1 MNYKS
6 NMAKSP
12 NGATLGE
19 RITIR
24 DGYGLHYKAGKK
36 QDDLTVEQLV
46 ECVSGRKVKEIIYF
60 PQSEHSLK

>member
-24 DGYGLHYKAGKK
+24 GGYGLHYKAGKK

-46 ECVSGRKVKEIIYF
+46 ECVSGRKVN
-60 PQSEHSLK
+60 

>member
-24 DGYGLHYKAGKK
+24 GGYGLHYKAGKK

-46 ECVSGRKVKEIIYF
+46 
-60 PQSEHSLK
+60 

>member
-24 DGYGLHYKAGKK
+24 GGYGLHYKAGKK

-46 ECVSGRKVKEIIYF
+46 AVPYTHLTLPTTERV
-60 PQSEHSLK
+60 

>member
-24 DGYGLHYKAGKK
+24 GGYYKAGKK

-60 PQSEHSLK
+60 PQSESSLK